1 MDVCCR
7 TSIAGFLEQR
17 DNLSLL
23 MGFSEALT
31 DDLPLQVVAVVVP
44 QLRFVYRQSR
54 DLRRMVLRDDG
65 LVADK

>member
-1 MDVCCR
+1 MDVRCR

-23 MGFSEALT
+23 MGFGEALT

>member
-1 MDVCCR
+1 MDVRCG
-7 TSIAGFLEQR
+7 TSVARLLEQR

-23 MGFSEALT
+23 VGFGEALT

-54 DLRRMVLRDDG
+54 DLRPVVLRDDG